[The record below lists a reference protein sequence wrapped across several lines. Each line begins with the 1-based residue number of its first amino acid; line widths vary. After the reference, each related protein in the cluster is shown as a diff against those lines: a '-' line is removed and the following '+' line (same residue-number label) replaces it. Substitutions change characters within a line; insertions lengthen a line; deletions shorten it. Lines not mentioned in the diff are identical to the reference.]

1 MTKHIGAYNS
11 LSRMSDD
18 DYAGA
23 LLSLGQG
30 VRLVVNPAG
39 TRYALQRSGV
49 LDGQMVW
56 AGASYATLSKLVL
69 NQAAGCEG
77 LAVACEGLPD
87 APCDALPELQQMRQD
102 VLDGFAATD
111 WRREDYPRMICQDG
125 NLRLV
130 VDPSGSVY
138 RLQWVAPTDLGSG
151 RAINNWA
158 TIKSSAYSADLLD
171 HLLKRVYSVYDDF
184 DDQFDPD
191 RSKGHI
197 ASALQ
202 ATLESVPPM
211 ARDGQWPNLPNRPE
225 AVNL

>member
-1 MTKHIGAYNS
+1 MTKDIGAYNS

-18 DYAGA
+18 DYSGA
-23 LLSLGQG
+23 LLLVGQG

-49 LDGQMVW
+49 LDGQTVW
-56 AGASYATLSKLVL
+56 AGTSYATLSKLVL
-69 NQAAGCEG
+69 NQAAECEG

-87 APCDALPELQQMRQD
+87 APADALPDLQKMRQD
-102 VLDGFAATD
+102 VLDGFTATD
-111 WRREDYPRMICQDG
+111 WRRDDYPRMIHQDG

-138 RLQWVAPTDLGSG
+138 RLQWVAPTDLVSG
-151 RAINNWA
+151 RALSKWQ

-171 HLLKRVYSVYDDF
+171 HILERVYSVDDPF
-184 DDQFDPD
+184 EAQFDPD

-202 ATLESVPPM
+202 AALESAPPM

-225 AVNL
+225 VVNP